1 MKQEFGLRRVEGI
14 RSLLLNACRVR
25 DREFE
30 EAGRAR
36 NHASFIQ
43 TPTKGKIYMPEE
55 NVPTSPVQSNQEE
68 PKRRSPEIDVFV
80 DRFLSTMCETSRR
93 QILELLATPN
103 MDVEGAM
110 LERRS
115 TDIARELGLSFPT
128 TSGHLKQLTEA
139 GLLSFRR
146 DGNAVYYRIKNYLLV
161 KVFHDL
167 TAALDKHYHSNAANT
182 LEQIGEDIS

>member
-1 MKQEFGLRRVEGI
+1 ML
-14 RSLLLNACRVR
+14 
-25 DREFE
+25 
-30 EAGRAR
+30 
-36 NHASFIQ
+36 
-43 TPTKGKIYMPEE
+43 EE
-55 NVPTSPVQSNQEE
+55 NLPTSPVQSNQEE

-80 DRFLSTMCETSRR
+80 DHFLSTMCETSRR
-93 QILELLATPN
+93 QILELLVTPN

-128 TSGHLKQLTEA
+128 TSGHLKQLAEA

-167 TAALDKHYHSNAANT
+167 TAALNKHYHSNAANT

>member
-1 MKQEFGLRRVEGI
+1 MKQEFGLRRVDGI
-14 RSLLLNACRVR
+14 RSLLLNAFRVR
-25 DREFE
+25 DRWSEG
-30 EAGRAR
+30 AGRAR
-36 NHASFIQ
+36 NYTSFIQ
-43 TPTKGKIYMPEE
+43 VPTRGKIYMLEE
-55 NVPTSPVQSNQEE
+55 NLPTSPVQSNQEE

-128 TSGHLKQLTEA
+128 TSGHLKQLAAA

-146 DGNAVYYRIKNYLLV
+146 EGNAIYYRIKNDFLV
-161 KVFHDL
+161 KAFHDL
-167 TAALDKHYHSNAANT
+167 IGALDNHYHSHT
-182 LEQIGEDIS
+182 YLTRQGTSE